1 MLAVGAVHLQRYEYR
16 YSAIPT
22 IGTLFLL
29 SFAGATALGLGLLA
43 PVECLGGRL
52 GGLAVGLLALGGIG
66 LAGLAADLDRPARP
80 STGYVLP
87 KRLCRG
93 QRQLARG
100 EDGWQPQGTLDQR
113 LSTPLAAALRLR
125 RAGAGNQAG

>member
-1 MLAVGAVHLQRYEYR
+1 VLAVGAVHLQQYEYR

-80 STGYVLP
+80 SAGYVLP
-87 KRLCRG
+87 KTVMPRPAPACSR
-93 QRQLARG
+93 RR
-100 EDGWQPQGTLDQR
+100 R
-113 LSTPLAAALRLR
+113 LAAARNTR
-125 RAGAGNQAG
+125 SAAFNSSRCGASSPAGWSR

>member
-1 MLAVGAVHLQRYEYR
+1 VLAVGAVHLQRYEYR

-43 PVECLGGRL
+43 PVERLGGRL

-100 EDGWQPQGTLDQR
+100 R
-113 LSTPLAAALRLR
+113 RRLAAARNTR
-125 RAGAGNQAG
+125 SAAFNSSRCGASSPAGWSL